1 MDSQKSTLAT
11 LEDIKFEIKLRTH
24 KNLVWKT
31 KEGKEIPL
39 KDLDDK
45 HLFNIYK
52 MLSKQE
58 EDNFELEELKCEYSE
73 WECKYI

>member
-1 MDSQKSTLAT
+1 MDNNLAT
-11 LEDIKFEIKLRTH
+11 LEDIKFEIKLRIH

-31 KEGKEIPL
+31 KDGKETPL

-58 EDNFELEELKCEYSE
+58 EDNFELEELRCEYSAWE
-73 WECKYI
+73 WEHM